1 MKNRNTIFT
10 TILLASFGFLPG
22 AQAVVPAPDG
32 GYPSGNTAEGQNA
45 LFSLTTGGFNT
56 AVGFLSLRSNT
67 TGEFN
72 TGIGAATLF
81 VNTSFGN
88 TATGAGALLS
98 NTTGPQNTANGAFAL
113 FSNINGGLNT
123 AAGYGALYN
132 NTTGSTNTANGRQAL
147 FDNTTGIRNTAMGVN
162 AGYNVTGSGNICIG
176 ADVSGVAGIDNTTW
190 IGNVYTTVQPVV
202 GVDPDNVTVNSAGR
216 LGRGAVSSRRYK
228 HDIKLMG
235 KASEALFKLKPVR
248 FRYKEEFD
256 STQTLAFGLI
266 AEEVAEVYPD
276 LVGRDPEG
284 QPESVR
290 YEQINAMLLNEFLK
304 EHRKVEAQARKVQ
317 EQEATTAQLKSAVV
331 QQRKNFE
338 ARIAQQQKAMEAV
351 MARLKEQ
358 DSKIQKVSAQIEVST
373 AAGQRV
379 AENREPQ
386 PNLPRQPNF

>member
-1 MKNRNTIFT
+1 MKGNQAMKNRNTIFT

-72 TGIGAATLF
+72 TGIGAGTLF

-98 NTTGPQNTANGAFAL
+98 NTTGPQNTANGGLAL

-123 AAGYGALYN
+123 ATGYGALYN

-147 FDNTTGIRNTAMGVN
+147 FDNTTGIRNTALGVN

-190 IGNVYTTVQPVV
+190 IGNIYTTVQPVV

-235 KASEALFKLKPVR
+235 KASEALFELKPVS

-276 LVGRDPEG
+276 LVGRNRGG

-304 EHRKVEAQARKVQ
+304 EHRKVEEQARKVQ
-317 EQEATTAQLKSAVV
+317 EQEATTAQLTSAV
-331 QQRKNFE
+331 
-338 ARIAQQQKAMEAV
+338 AQQQKEIQALTAN
-351 MARLKEQ
+351 LKEQ
-358 DSKIQKVSAQIEVST
+358 ITQIRKMSAQLAVASPSHGEFAVSKVRS
-373 AAGQRV
+373 RV
-379 AENREPQ
+379 ALNDP
-386 PNLPRQPNF
+386 

>member
-1 MKNRNTIFT
+1 MKGNQAMKNRNTIFT

-72 TGIGAATLF
+72 TGIGAGTLF

-98 NTTGPQNTANGAFAL
+98 NTTGPQNTANGGLAL

-123 AAGYGALYN
+123 ATGHGALYN

-147 FDNTTGIRNTAMGVN
+147 FDNTTGIRNTALGVN

-190 IGNVYTTVQPVV
+190 IGNIYTTVQPVV

-235 KASEALFKLKPVR
+235 KASEALFELKPVS

-276 LVGRDPEG
+276 LVGRNPGG

-304 EHRKVEAQARKVQ
+304 EHRKLEEQSRKVQ
-317 EQEATTAQLKSAVV
+317 EQEATTAQLKSAV
-331 QQRKNFE
+331 
-338 ARIAQQQKAMEAV
+338 AQQQKEIQALTAS
-351 MARLKEQ
+351 LKEQ
-358 DSKIQKVSAQIEVST
+358 ITQIRKMSAQLAVASPSHGELAVSK
-373 AAGQRV
+373 ARSRV
-379 AENREPQ
+379 ALNDP
-386 PNLPRQPNF
+386 

>member
-1 MKNRNTIFT
+1 MKGNQAMKNRNTIFT

-72 TGIGAATLF
+72 TGIGAGTLF

-98 NTTGPQNTANGAFAL
+98 NTTGPQNTANGGLAL

-123 AAGYGALYN
+123 ATGYGALYN

-147 FDNTTGIRNTAMGVN
+147 FDNTTGIRNTALGVN

-190 IGNVYTTVQPVV
+190 IGSIYTTVQPVV

-235 KASEALFKLKPVR
+235 KASEALFELKPVS

-276 LVGRDPEG
+276 LVGRNRGG

-304 EHRKVEAQARKVQ
+304 EHRKVEEQARKVQ
-317 EQEATTAQLKSAVV
+317 EQEATTAQLTSAV
-331 QQRKNFE
+331 
-338 ARIAQQQKAMEAV
+338 AQQQKEIQALTAN
-351 MARLKEQ
+351 LKEQ
-358 DSKIQKVSAQIEVST
+358 ITQIRKMSAQLAVASPSHGEFAVSKVRS
-373 AAGQRV
+373 RV
-379 AENREPQ
+379 ALNDP
-386 PNLPRQPNF
+386 